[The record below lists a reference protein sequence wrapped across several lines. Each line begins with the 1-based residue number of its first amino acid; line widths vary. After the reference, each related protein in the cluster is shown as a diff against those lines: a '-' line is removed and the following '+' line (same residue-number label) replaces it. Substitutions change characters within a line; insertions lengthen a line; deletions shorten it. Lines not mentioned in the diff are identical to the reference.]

1 MTRYTITDT
10 AAGHTICTDAD
21 QYDAA
26 NALRAEFADA
36 PAGVRELAET
46 LATRVEGGG
55 WSEGQAAYLAL
66 EIA

>member
-1 MTRYTITDT
+1 MPLYTITDT
-10 AAGHTICTDAD
+10 AAGHAICTDAD

-26 NALRAEFADA
+26 DAIRAEFADA
-36 PAGVRELAET
+36 PDGVRELAET
-46 LATRVEGGG
+46 LAARVEGGG